1 MPLGASRLY
10 TLCKE
15 RLRLF
20 VALGPDSACFQADG
34 TLATYQDSFHLKC
47 LLLQSN
53 KKTNPKSLFGCIDG
67 ARRATSL

>member
-34 TLATYQDSFHLKC
+34 TLVTYQDSFHQKC

-53 KKTNPKSLFGCIDG
+53 KKNESEILI
-67 ARRATSL
+67 RVH

>member
-47 LLLQSN
+47 LFTAEEQKNESEIL
-53 KKTNPKSLFGCIDG
+53 I
-67 ARRATSL
+67 RVH